1 MACMVYVQSQS
12 ALHSARL
19 RKPALSGSLEKMKKN
34 NENPEEG
41 NKKRKPIP
49 QIWSVIKKANHTFN
63 AQLEKSN
70 EVKLA
75 CLKKYAGGS
84 FYDLQKFHS
93 TFMEQVERMTDSK
106 RYCKEAEAAGCD
118 PTILATHIV
127 FLGSAMVN
135 RVLKLGLQ
143 NTEVARDI
151 ELYRET
157 FLPDAQEFAKVR

>member
-1 MACMVYVQSQS
+1 M
-12 ALHSARL
+12 
-19 RKPALSGSLEKMKKN
+19 EKIFKN
-34 NENPEEG
+34 NPDQG
-41 NKKRKPIP
+41 SKKRNPIP

-106 RYCKEAEAAGCD
+106 RYCKDAEAAGCD

>member
-1 MACMVYVQSQS
+1 MNTI
-12 ALHSARL
+12 
-19 RKPALSGSLEKMKKN
+19 N
-34 NENPEEG
+34 NIPEQG

-49 QIWSVIKKANHTFN
+49 QIWSVVKKANHTFN

-75 CLKKYAGGS
+75 CLKKYAGVS
-84 FYDLQKFHS
+84 SYDLQKFHG

-106 RYCKEAEAAGCD
+106 RYCKDAEDAGCD

-151 ELYRET
+151 ELYKKG
-157 FLPDAQEFAKVR
+157 FLPNAQEFSN